1 MNRHRHAMTLPE
13 IIVVIGLIMLLLG
26 FIVPAGAMLVRAV
39 LNLNRLGIHFGH
51 H

>member
-1 MNRHRHAMTLPE
+1 MNRRRHGLSLVE
-13 IIVVIGLIMLLLG
+13 LIITIGLIMLVLG

-39 LNLNRLGIHFGH
+39 LNLQHLGIHFGH